1 MITHWVANRL
11 IFRAEAWPL
20 HRLSMVVKASVSSPR
35 LIRACSA
42 VHLEITGRTD
52 VRLIGCTYSFACVS
66 LTVYA
71 IGSGGEAIRP
81 KSVLPPTGLGP
92 PPTAAPI
99 GWVLI

>member
-20 HRLSMVVKASVSSPR
+20 HRLSMVVKAEISSPR

-52 VRLIGCTYSFACVS
+52 V
-66 LTVYA
+66 
-71 IGSGGEAIRP
+71 
-81 KSVLPPTGLGP
+81 GL
-92 PPTAAPI
+92 
-99 GWVLI
+99 